1 MLRNVKSPLFFV
13 FKDWTVGEA
22 DEESDEDVFEDA
34 LQENWQLNAKVDE
47 LMSRPAE
54 LAEVSRSAQS
64 RDTVRENL
72 VSCSKVSFSLNFSLK
87 MNSIRCLEMLGL

>member
-34 LQENWQLNAKVDE
+34 LQENWELNAKVYE
-47 LMSRPAE
+47 LMSRTAE
-54 LAEVSRSAQS
+54 LADVSSSAS
-64 RDTVRENL
+64 SPDTVQENL
-72 VSCSKVSFSLNFSLK
+72 LSSSNVSFSLKFSLK
-87 MNSIRCLEMLGL
+87 LNSTRC